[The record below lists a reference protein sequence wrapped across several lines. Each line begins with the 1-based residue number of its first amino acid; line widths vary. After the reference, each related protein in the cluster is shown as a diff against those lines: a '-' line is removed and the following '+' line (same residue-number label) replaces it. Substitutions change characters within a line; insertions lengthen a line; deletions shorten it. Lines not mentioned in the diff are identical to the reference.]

1 MGRLDHH
8 PFLVYSVHMMKMTS
22 DSAIKTQINQIAA
35 QLKWIKAQQAN
46 ASKNNLPHYVKMFQN
61 DRNQLTQLDVVP
73 IGSSP
78 DDYAAYL
85 RTELE
90 RWTKVVKT
98 VGIKVE

>member
-46 ASKNNLPHYVKMFQN
+46 ASKNNLPHYVKLFQS
-61 DRNQLTQLDVVP
+61 DRNQLTQLFNSL
-73 IGSSP
+73 IGHENSTS
-78 DDYAAYL
+78 
-85 RTELE
+85 
-90 RWTKVVKT
+90 
-98 VGIKVE
+98 GIAWR